1 MACSVPIT
9 DVAKAIYCLEEDGG
23 VIVTGFA
30 TVEEVNTVNDD
41 AAPYLEA
48 VANEVAPP
56 KILFGRSETARE
68 KWLQRREVHQILD
81 HFLRTTSIP
90 YNDQGGCVI
99 QTDPILSAATTMQ
112 ISPGEQAQ
120 DLHRDDFIWQ
130 RTHIRSEGSF
140 EPGSDVG
147 MGILVP
153 GTRTIAAN
161 GATVVRRPEAKEV
174 QYAEMSV
181 GDAFLFLGSTVHG
194 GGMNTTGRSRTVHG
208 FFFCRSWMRPEENQF
223 LWWTKEEIEAWSTTA
238 QKQAGYLLGNPFL
251 GHCDDSDPLKMFR
264 ASEPLTQRRAA

>member
-1 MACSVPIT
+1 MACRIPIT
-9 DVAKAIYCLEEDGG
+9 DVAKAIHCLEEDGG
-23 VIVTGFA
+23 VILTGFA

-48 VANEVAPP
+48 IANE
-56 KILFGRSETARE
+56 ILNN
-68 KWLQRREVHQILD
+68 
-81 HFLRTTSIP
+81 FLRTISIP
-90 YNDQGGCVI
+90 YNEEGGCVI

-130 RTHIRSEGSF
+130 RTHIRSEGSY
-140 EPGSDVG
+140 EPESDVG
-147 MGILVP
+147 IGIIVA
-153 GTRTIAAN
+153 GTQTTAAN
-161 GATVVRRPEAKEV
+161 GATAFIPKSHRWDHFRRPEAKEV

-264 ASEPLTQRRAA
+264 ASEPLTQRQAA

>member
-48 VANEVAPP
+48 VANERDL
-56 KILFGRSETARE
+56 KGQSRGTLRCHRLFGRSETARE

-161 GATVVRRPEAKEV
+161 GATVVR
-174 QYAEMSV
+174 
-181 GDAFLFLGSTVHG
+181 STSSC
-194 GGMNTTGRSRTVHG
+194 SR
-208 FFFCRSWMRPEENQF
+208 R
-223 LWWTKEEIEAWSTTA
+223 KI
-238 QKQAGYLLGNPFL
+238 
-251 GHCDDSDPLKMFR
+251 
-264 ASEPLTQRRAA
+264 